1 MSARAVLATFAA
13 FGVLGFTPA
22 FTPTA
27 LAQESAAALVKR
39 AQDTMGNPAT
49 LRYSAEGT
57 GWTFGQAFKPGTAW
71 PKIDVKPMTRTID
84 YTNGAMREVITLSR
98 AEPKGGGG
106 YPLQG
111 AQTNDQFV
119 NGDFAW
125 NVAGGNP
132 QPGARFVVDRTHQ
145 LWTTP
150 HGILKAAAKNNATV
164 TWETKNGK
172 SLAAVKFTQPG
183 RFTATAYI
191 NDAYLVERIESRLPD
206 AVMGEVDAVTEY
218 ADYKDYNGVKFP
230 TRIKQSQGGFPTLD
244 VTVKEV
250 AAGVPADMPVPD
262 AVVKFTER
270 VTTDK
275 VAEGVWFVAGGSHNS
290 VAIEMKDHMVLVEAP
305 LGDYRVG
312 PVIDAVKKLAP
323 GKPIRFAV
331 NSHHHFDHTGGIRR
345 AAAEGATIVTHT
357 GNKASFER
365 NLATPSKILPDQL
378 TRSGRKATVRGIAN
392 KGTITDGSRVL
403 EIYSISG
410 GNHAGDDNFM
420 MVWLPKERLLI
431 EADAFTPLPPN
442 AKPPATP
449 NANNVTLIENIERLK
464 LPVDKFLPLH
474 GRVVPLADLYTT
486 AGRTPPK

>member
-1 MSARAVLATFAA
+1 MSARALFASFAA
-13 FGVLGFTPA
+13 LGTL
-22 FTPTA
+22 A
-27 LAQESAAALVKR
+27 LAPVAVAQESAASLLKR
-39 AQDTMGNPAT
+39 ASDTMGNPKSIQYNA
-49 LRYSAEGT
+49 SGT
-57 GWTFGQAFKPGTAW
+57 GWTFGQAFKPGAPW
-71 PKIDVKPMTRTID
+71 PKIDVKAQTRTID
-84 YTNGAMREVITLSR
+84 YANGAMREEITLSR

-111 AQTNDQFV
+111 DQRNDQYV
-119 NGDFAW
+119 SGDFAW

-132 QPGARFVVDRTHQ
+132 QPGPRFVVDRTHQ

-150 HGILKAAAKNNATV
+150 HGILQAAARNGATV
-164 TWETKNGK
+164 RWETKNGK
-172 SLAAVKFTQPG
+172 SLAAVSFTQPG
-183 RFTATAYI
+183 RFSATAYI

-206 AVMGEVDAVTEY
+206 AVMGEVAAVTEY
-218 ADYKDYNGVKFP
+218 ADYRDFKGVMFP
-230 TRIKQSQGGFPTLD
+230 TRIKQTQGGFPTLD
-244 VTVKEV
+244 VTVKDV
-250 AAGVPADMPVPD
+250 MPNAAAAIAVPD
-262 AVVKFTER
+262 AVAKATER

-365 NLATPSKILPDQL
+365 NLATPSKILPDAL
-378 TRSGRKATVRGIAN
+378 TRSGRKAAVRGVGDKA
-392 KGTITDGSRVL
+392 TFTDGTRVL
-403 EIYSISG
+403 EIYSIKG

-464 LPVDKFLPLH
+464 LPVDRFLPLH